1 MFFRDD
7 DSMPIRRASLRRNA
21 GILDFFKKKQ
31 EEEEVSPS
39 DIKSQAAM
47 INKMSDTLFPDLM
60 VQVLANA
67 SPKDVD
73 AWNMKNE
80 SSGAPHLTHLLG
92 IFFLDPEYRHNPR
105 KKHRYIT
112 LYMSGSIVIGMAHDY
127 TTSNNVFRPYIS
139 RPYRSFLKNVS
150 HDYNESG
157 KPLHFA
163 LKLIKRMNWM
173 YSDY

>member
-21 GILDFFKKKQ
+21 GILDFFRKKQ
-31 EEEEVSPS
+31 EEEVSPS

-47 INKMSDTLFPDLM
+47 INKMSDTLFPDIM

-67 SPKDVD
+67 SPKEVD
-73 AWNMKNE
+73 EWNMKNE
-80 SSGAPHLTHLLG
+80 SSGAPHLTHVLG

-105 KKHRYIT
+105 KQHRYIT
-112 LYMSGSIVIGMAHDY
+112 LYMSGSIVIGMKHDY
-127 TTSNNVFRPYIS
+127 TTSDKVFRPNMWT
-139 RPYRSFLKNVS
+139 PYRAFLKNVS
-150 HDYNESG
+150 YNFNENG

-163 LKLIKRMNWM
+163 LKLIKQMKWM
-173 YSDY
+173 YSPY